1 MARGTGVGRLLEGG
15 DYFKYFRQ
23 RGVIIRGGQL
33 IEGRLLFEEIR
44 YFEIWDELSVH
55 DRVIF
60 KGQQWIIPQTLRQ
73 KIKQKL
79 HDFRIGSQGCLCRAR
94 ETVYWPGANAK
105 ITDYIQKCKVCMSLQ
120 SNQTKEPLICHKP
133 TSRPWEK
140 FATDIFTLDN
150 KNCLCT
156 VNYYPGYFELDQ
168 LHSKTVTVI
177 IKKLKRHFVTH
188 GTPNELLSGNEPP
201 FNSAEFEYFLWSSG
215 TEHVTSSPGY
225 PQSNGR
231 VENAVNSKDISQQ
244 RVSHSQQCQL
254 RETSLNGQ
262 PKPLLQYL
270 ARPTLCVQRLTSLS

>member
-1 MARGTGVGRLLEGG
+1 MARGAGVGRLLEGG

-23 RGVIIRGGQL
+23 KGGGGDYSREAINRGTAIIRGNTVL
-33 IEGRLLFEEIR
+33 
-44 YFEIWDELSVH
+44 WAMDH
-55 DRVIF
+55 
-60 KGQQWIIPQTLRQ
+60 TLRQ
-73 KIKQKL
+73 KITQKL
-79 HDFRIGSQGCLCRAR
+79 HDSHIGSKGCLCRAR
-94 ETVYWPGANAK
+94 ETVYWPGVNAK

-140 FATDIFTLDN
+140 FDTDIFTLDN

-156 VNYYPGYFELDQ
+156 VNYCPGYFELDQ

-201 FNSAEFEYFLWSSG
+201 FNSAQFENLWSSG

-225 PQSNGR
+225 PQSNGL
-231 VENAVNSKDISQQ
+231 VENAVK
-244 RVSHSQQCQL
+244 
-254 RETSLNGQ
+254 TAKSLIKKAN
-262 PKPLLQYL
+262 
-270 ARPTLCVQRLTSLS
+270 

>member
-1 MARGTGVGRLLEGG
+1 MN
-15 DYFKYFRQ
+15 
-23 RGVIIRGGQL
+23 
-33 IEGRLLFEEIR
+33 
-44 YFEIWDELSVH
+44 SH
-55 DRVIF
+55 
-60 KGQQWIIPQTLRQ
+60 
-73 KIKQKL
+73 
-79 HDFRIGSQGCLCRAR
+79 IGSQGCLYRAQ
-94 ETVYWPGANAK
+94 ETVYWPGVNAK

-120 SNQTKEPLICHKP
+120 SNQTKEPLIYHKP

-156 VNYYPGYFELDQ
+156 VNYYSGYFELDQ

-201 FNSAEFEYFLWSSG
+201 FNSAEFENFLWSSG
-215 TEHVTSSPGY
+215 AEHVTSSPGY

>member
-1 MARGTGVGRLLEGG
+1 MARGAGVGRLLEGG

-23 RGVIIRGGQL
+23 KGGGVIIRGRQL
-33 IEGRLLFEEIR
+33 IERRLLFEEIR
-44 YFEIWDELSVH
+44 YFE
-55 DRVIF
+55 R
-60 KGQQWIIPQTLRQ
+60 WIIPQTLRQ

-79 HDFRIGSQGCLCRAR
+79 HDSHIGSKGCLCRAR
-94 ETVYWPGANAK
+94 ETVYWPGVNAK

-140 FATDIFTLDN
+140 VATDTFTLGD

-156 VNYYPGYFELDQ
+156 VNYYSGYFAVDQ

-177 IKKLKRHFVTH
+177 IKKVKTHFVTH

-201 FNSAEFEYFLWSSG
+201 FNSAEFENFLWSSG

-225 PQSNGR
+225 PQSNGQ
-231 VENAVNSKDISQQ
+231 VENAVK
-244 RVSHSQQCQL
+244 
-254 RETSLNGQ
+254 TAKSLIKKAN
-262 PKPLLQYL
+262 
-270 ARPTLCVQRLTSLS
+270 

>member
-1 MARGTGVGRLLEGG
+1 
-15 DYFKYFRQ
+15 
-23 RGVIIRGGQL
+23 
-33 IEGRLLFEEIR
+33 
-44 YFEIWDELSVH
+44 
-55 DRVIF
+55 
-60 KGQQWIIPQTLRQ
+60 
-73 KIKQKL
+73 
-79 HDFRIGSQGCLCRAR
+79 
-94 ETVYWPGANAK
+94 
-105 ITDYIQKCKVCMSLQ
+105 MSLQ
-120 SNQTKEPLICHKP
+120 SNQTKEPVICHKP

-156 VNYYPGYFELDQ
+156 VNYCPGYFELDQ

-244 RVSHSQQCQL
+244 RISHSQQCQL